1 MADKKKKVLVA
12 IDGSNISTDLIS
24 YVGESFSPVN
34 TDIVLYHVDVEV
46 PELFLD
52 TGIEQEFF
60 LKMHSV
66 RAWMIESQK
75 RIEEFMKK
83 AEESLKGYGFTK
95 DSITKK
101 VVERKSGV
109 ARDIINESLKGYSAV
124 VLGRTGVSKLKDF
137 IIGSIASKL
146 LGKMHHVPLIVVGKS
161 HNPRKILIGFDGS
174 DCAKVAVN
182 HVGDFFTGGD
192 CHVCLCHVVRP
203 INLTQLVEEPENLP
217 PENLPIDELEWLKV
231 RKDSIN
237 PQLDSAAKDLIDAGI
252 PQTRVTKKILVD
264 QHSRAEAIIEE
275 AKKGGFGTIVV
286 GRRGLTFVE
295 EFFLGRVGKKVFQ
308 MGDDFT
314 IWVVS

>member
-1 MADKKKKVLVA
+1 MADKRKKVLVA
-12 IDGSNISTDLIS
+12 IDGSGISTDVIN

-95 DSITKK
+95 DIVTKK
-101 VVERKSGV
+101 IVERKSGI
-109 ARDIINESLKGYSAV
+109 ARDIINESLKGYNAV

-182 HVGDFFTGGD
+182 HVGDFFCAEN

-203 INLTQLVEEPENLP
+203 INLIQLVEEPENLP
-217 PENLPIDELEWLKV
+217 VDELEWLKV

-237 PQLDSAAKDLIDAGI
+237 PQLDNAAKDLIDAGI

-295 EFFLGRVGKKVFQ
+295 EFLLGRVGKKVFQ
-308 MGDDFT
+308 MADDFT
-314 IWVVS
+314 IWIVS